1 MDISASHLPS
11 NIVIMSIYI
20 NNTGRPLY
28 IVEGIIVEA
37 ASKVSQIDIDG
48 KNGTY
53 IIKGLI
59 RGYTDISAIQ
69 HLYRS

>member
-37 ASKVSQIDIDG
+37 ASKVSQIDG